1 MKRLIYILFLLIGFE
16 QALFARKIDT
26 LRTERLEL
34 RLEPDL
40 VGFIPC
46 GKEWFQVQK
55 DAWKLEIDKDVRN
68 EKAWENYYLA
78 CKGIWDKTHCYGRK
92 NSLVYLRK

>member
-16 QALFARKIDT
+16 QALFAQKIDT

-55 DAWKLEIDKDVRN
+55 DA
-68 EKAWENYYLA
+68 
-78 CKGIWDKTHCYGRK
+78 
-92 NSLVYLRK
+92 

>member
-16 QALFARKIDT
+16 QALFAQKIDT

-40 VGFIPC
+40 VGFIH
-46 GKEWFQVQK
+46 V
-55 DAWKLEIDKDVRN
+55 
-68 EKAWENYYLA
+68 EKNGF
-78 CKGIWDKTHCYGRK
+78 KFKKMHG
-92 NSLVYLRK
+92 S

>member
-16 QALFARKIDT
+16 QALFAQKIDT

-68 EKAWENYYLA
+68 EKAAQLQISVAYFCSIGLYF
-78 CKGIWDKTHCYGRK
+78 
-92 NSLVYLRK
+92 LV